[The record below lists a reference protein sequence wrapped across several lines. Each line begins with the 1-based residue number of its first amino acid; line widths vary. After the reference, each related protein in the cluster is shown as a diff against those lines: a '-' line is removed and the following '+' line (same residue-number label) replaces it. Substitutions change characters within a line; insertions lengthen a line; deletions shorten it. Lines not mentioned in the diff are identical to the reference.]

1 MLTAVDVKLIS
12 LVHLYQE
19 VLGDKGLQIYSKC
32 DTLRQYFA
40 VKRVKCS
47 IDCSGILV

>member
-19 VLGDKGLQIYSKC
+19 VLGDWSAIAGYGETGK
-32 DTLRQYFA
+32 YFE
-40 VKRVKCS
+40 
-47 IDCSGILV
+47 